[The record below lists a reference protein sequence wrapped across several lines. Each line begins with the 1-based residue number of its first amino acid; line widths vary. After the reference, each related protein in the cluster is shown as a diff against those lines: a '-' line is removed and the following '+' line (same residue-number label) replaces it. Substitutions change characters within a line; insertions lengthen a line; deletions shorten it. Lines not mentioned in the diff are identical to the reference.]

1 MKKWIIAAMLALAA
15 VCACPQPGPWMPARA
30 AMAEASDFVLEGSVL
45 TAYTGTDSV
54 VTLPTGVTAIGEGA
68 FAGNTTITEVKFTY
82 NVTAIGK
89 DAFAGCTSLVYVDN
103 ASRQSIRT
111 LGEGAFA
118 GCVSLNSLDCFSTML
133 TEIGARAFEG
143 CAGLKSLTLP
153 DYITAIAE
161 DAFVGCAPAI
171 YCGASS
177 TTAQTLS
184 AIGRTGAPLAAPGL
198 SFTFYSDYG
207 WTVTSFDGSVSDVV
221 IPEGVKTINGSVF
234 SGKAITSVSL
244 PDSLRTIR
252 SNAFMNCTALTEL
265 VLPDGVT
272 TVDSYAFA
280 GCSGLRSMRLSQG
293 LRRIGDNAIYGCR
306 NLTEIDIPASVIS
319 LGSSSFALC
328 RGLEQVTLHEGL
340 ESIGGNAFDRC
351 EKLTT
356 LALPSSL
363 KTLGGYAFT
372 GTAVASVILPEN
384 MTECGS
390 QDTTRLIV
398 SRNTV
403 TAQNMATKPNYS
415 VRPFADPQWPELDVY
430 YLIDETTGEK
440 QLQLYKY
447 YEDGRTSYTVPDGIA
462 GIYRQ
467 AFMYSGDGATLAEII
482 VPDSVKTIG
491 GNAFYNQKALR
502 RLVLPD
508 NLTSIGNYIADSS
521 RELQVLCS
529 RGSATARLITKN
541 VYEYGFTDP
550 AEPEYSWRYEGDG
563 MALTVYRGTAANVT
577 VPGGV
582 TAIGD
587 SAFFKNK
594 TLETVT
600 LPEGLKEVGTEAF
613 SGCTKL
619 REASF
624 PSTLETVGRNAFS
637 GDNQLK
643 HVTLPQSLTTL
654 GVNCFLSLETVT
666 LPDNVTTVDT
676 YPFESSCLILCRKDS
691 VTARSISAASE
702 SYKLC
707 DPADPDWL
715 WRYEDDG
722 SLSLGGYRGSASAI
736 TLPAW
741 ASRVAANAQWG
752 EWGKLSGVVIP
763 EGYTEVGSGAFD
775 GTGIRS
781 VTLPASL
788 KTIGD
793 RAFEGAWLDML
804 QLPEGLE
811 SIGENAFWDNDSLTS
826 LTIPKTVTSI
836 PHCIAPH
843 CDELTTV
850 VLPRELTTIADGAFG
865 DALTTVYCYK
875 GSVAEQWANDNGV
888 PLIKYLDSAALE
900 SRVFL
905 TGPDTTWI
913 RNTVYEVGG
922 AYAWRTGVSYGVQP
936 PGKMYTLTCQS
947 SNPDVAR
954 VDGEQ
959 VTFLAPG
966 SATLT
971 ITIDKLPDAGTYRL
985 PVQVYTPVR
994 DFTVQETVFV
1004 RKSAAYKDYPRIAP
1018 ADVEPQDANPWFCW
1032 GSQSMGEFEWEDT
1045 SAASFSGFRIWP
1057 SDRLG
1062 MTKAEMSAYSG
1073 VKRPFLIVTYET
1085 IGEVYAAAPARSVT
1099 VGETYQPLITVMV
1112 DGVEMDNMP
1121 YLYTLA
1127 SSNARVAA
1135 PTEDGK
1141 LLGVAPGTATITVT
1155 ARESGKTA
1163 RFTVTVANVARLTL
1177 PSALKTV
1184 KREAF
1189 LGAPAEEII
1198 LPDGCETIESH
1209 AFADCTRLRSVTIPA
1224 TVTSIAPD
1232 AFEGCTGITVIT
1244 PAGSTAAQVLGGIEG
1259 ITVVAQ

>member
-1 MKKWIIAAMLALAA
+1 MMKKWIIAAMLALAA
-15 VCACPQPGPWMPARA
+15 VCACPQPGAWMPARA
-30 AMAEASDFVLEGSVL
+30 AMAEASDFVLEGNVL

-82 NVTAIGK
+82 DVTAIGK
-89 DAFAGCTSLVYVDN
+89 DAFAGCTSLVYVN
-103 ASRQSIRT
+103 NSSRQSIRT

-133 TEIGARAFEG
+133 TEIGARAFAG
-143 CAGLKSLTLP
+143 CTGLKSLTLP
-153 DYITAIAE
+153 DYITAIGE
-161 DAFVGCAPAI
+161 DAFAGCAPAI

-184 AIGRTGAPLAAPGL
+184 TIGRTGAPLAAPGL

-244 PDSLRTIR
+244 PSSLRTIKGC
-252 SNAFMNCTALTEL
+252 AFENCI
-265 VLPDGVT
+265 
-272 TVDSYAFA
+272 
-280 GCSGLRSMRLSQG
+280 GLRSVRLPQG
-293 LRRIGDNAIYGCR
+293 LKSVGYSAFKGCT
-306 NLTEIDIPASVIS
+306 NLTAIEIPASVTSIGDFAFYGCKS
-319 LGSSSFALC
+319 LA
-328 RGLEQVTLHEGL
+328 QVTLHEGL
-340 ESIGGNAFDRC
+340 ETIDSNAFSFC
-351 EKLTT
+351 EKLTS
-356 LALPSSL
+356 LVLPESL
-363 KTLGGYAFT
+363 KTLDYNALY
-372 GTAVASVILPEN
+372 GTAIPSVILPEN
-384 MTECGS
+384 MTECREQGK
-390 QDTTRLIV
+390 TRLIV
-398 SRNTV
+398 SRSTV
-403 TAQNMATKPNYS
+403 TAQNMATKPNYA

-430 YLIDETTGEK
+430 YLIDEYTGEK
-440 QLQLYKY
+440 SLQLYKY
-447 YEDGRTSYTVPDGIA
+447 YEDGRTSYTVPNEIA
-462 GIYRQ
+462 GISGQ
-467 AFMYSGDGATLAEII
+467 AFYTPGLDAGLEDKSTLAEIV

-491 GNAFYNQKALR
+491 YNAFAGQTALQ
-502 RLVLPD
+502 RLTLPD
-508 NLTSIGNYIADSS
+508 NLTSIGNYIAYSS

-529 RGSATARLITKN
+529 RGSATARLITKS

-550 AEPEYSWRYEGDG
+550 AEPECSWRYEGDG
-563 MALTVYRGTAANVT
+563 MVLTAYRGTAANVA

-613 SGCTKL
+613 TGCTKL
-619 REASF
+619 REVSF
-624 PSTLETVGRNAFS
+624 PSTLQTVGSHAFH

-654 GVNCFLSLETVT
+654 GANCFLSLETVT

-691 VTARSISAASE
+691 VTARSVSAA
-702 SYKLC
+702 YAGYVLC

-715 WRYEDDG
+715 WRYETDG

-741 ASRVAANAQWG
+741 ASRVAADAQWG

-788 KTIGD
+788 RTIGND
-793 RAFEGAWLDML
+793 AFANAGFSMI

-811 SIGENAFWDNDSLTS
+811 SLGEDAFWDCDSLTS
-826 LTIPKTVTSI
+826 LTIPTTVTSI

-843 CDELTTV
+843 CDKLTTV
-850 VLPRELTTIADGAFG
+850 VLPRELTEIADGAFG
-865 DALTTVYCYK
+865 DALTTVYCYRN
-875 GSVAEQWANDNGV
+875 SYAEQWANDNGV

-900 SRVFL
+900 SRVLL

-936 PGKMYTLTCQS
+936 LGKTYTLTCKS

-971 ITIDKLPDAGTYRL
+971 IAIAERQDVARYSL
-985 PVQVYTPVR
+985 PVQVYIPVR
-994 DFTVQETVFV
+994 DFTVPETVFV

-1018 ADVEPQDANPWFCW
+1018 ADVEPQDANPYFSWDSNY
-1032 GSQSMGEFEWEDT
+1032 GGGGWEET
-1045 SAASFSGFRIWP
+1045 SAAGFTGFRIWP
-1057 SDRLG
+1057 SERLG
-1062 MTKAEMSAYSG
+1062 MTKAEMQAYSG

-1085 IGEVYAAAPARSVT
+1085 IGEVYAAAPARSVA

-1121 YLYTLA
+1121 YLYTLK
-1127 SSNARVAA
+1127 SSNTRVAA

-1177 PSALKTV
+1177 PTALKTV

-1189 LGAPAEEII
+1189 LGAQAEEII
-1198 LPDGCETIESH
+1198 LPDGCETIESR

-1224 TVTSIAPD
+1224 TVTSVAPD

-1244 PAGSTAAQVLGGIEG
+1244 PAGSTAAQALGGIEG